1 MRIILSFMALTVI
14 IACNNSTNKKND
26 TKDTAEKAVQMPEQP
41 AMPDT
46 IFTGFGTEPF
56 WSVYVVKDSKII
68 FHPADGPDVE
78 VPFVEATTV
87 NNTIRYK
94 SSSPDASIELSVAK
108 KECSDGMSEET
119 HSYRV
124 ILVVNKEE
132 YTGCGR
138 EGR

>member
-1 MRIILSFMALTVI
+1 MRIILSFIALTII
-14 IACNNSTNKKND
+14 IACNSSSDKKND
-26 TKDTAEKAVQMPEQP
+26 TKDTAGKKVQMPVQP
-41 AMPDT
+41 AIPDT

-87 NNTIRYK
+87 SNAIRYK
-94 SSSPDASIELSVAK
+94 SSSPDASIELNVAK
-108 KECSDGMSEET
+108 KECSDGMSDET

-138 EGR
+138 EGQ

>member
-1 MRIILSFMALTVI
+1 MRIISSLIALTVI
-14 IACNNSTNKKND
+14 IACNNSSNKKD
-26 TKDTAEKAVQMPEQP
+26 DRKDTAKTTEQMPVKP
-41 AMPDT
+41 AEPDT

-56 WSVYVVKDSKII
+56 WSVYVVKDSKIV

-78 VPFVEATTV
+78 VPYVEAK
-87 NNTIRYK
+87 TIEHGTRYK
-94 SSSPDASIELSVAK
+94 SSSPGASIELSIAK
-108 KECSDGMSEET
+108 KECSDGMSDET

-138 EGR
+138 EGK

>member
-1 MRIILSFMALTVI
+1 MRIMSSIIALTAI
-14 IACNNSTNKKND
+14 IACNNSSNKKNH
-26 TKDTAEKAVQMPEQP
+26 TKDTAEKTVQMPAQP
-41 AMPDT
+41 ATPDT

-56 WSVYVVKDSKII
+56 WAVYVVKDSKII

-78 VPFVEATTV
+78 VPFVEATSV
-87 NNTIRYK
+87 NNVSRYK
-94 SSSPDASIELSVAK
+94 SSSPDASIELSIAK
-108 KECSDGMSEET
+108 KECSDGMSDEI

-138 EGR
+138 EGK